1 MLCCVVAALLP
12 ACGGGDGGP
21 VDPLAVPVG
30 RAYAG
35 VLTQEDLPADPGG
48 LSVMA
53 AGDFALTNE
62 HIVVVIEDVGESD
75 LYNPWGGGVVGIAQL
90 EDAAIVR
97 PADLNEFM
105 VTLGRYTV
113 KAESVEVTRS
123 GRGGGA
129 AVVRVEG
136 VMRPIP
142 FIDSVGKTLFPT
154 NYSALTVGIDYELQ
168 PGAEHVDVFFDI
180 TNPTESTL
188 DFVKQG
194 ILAMQTKRMPLYAPN
209 QGFQV
214 NGAPNAFLAFV
225 DDDAT
230 SYALSVPGGEISSI
244 FEISGVNVL
253 TTSQLVLP
261 ANETTRVHMARLH
274 VGGVGLDGVREAYS
288 RSEAVSTRAI
298 TGQVLESDG
307 SPAEGVRVHALD
319 GAGENYLTRAFT
331 DADGNY
337 TLHAPTNQA
346 LQLHAY
352 RRGDGV
358 APVVNVAAGVETAA
372 DITLPAAGFIHV
384 AATTVESMGA
394 TPGPAPVRVQVLNE
408 GTVTRPGTAEVPF
421 AAFGEPSMPL
431 GDREHVEFPL
441 DGDVTMRVAAGTYR
455 VVVSRGYEYEIFD
468 DAAVNVTGGAT
479 VELAPSLVR
488 SVNTADTLC
497 GDFHIHT
504 NRSPDAADPGDA
516 KIRYALGDGVE
527 IPVRTDHEF
536 VAAFEPNIER
546 LGVEQWAYGVS
557 AVEYTTFDYGH
568 FGVFPLQADPARTNG
583 GAPQWR
589 DLSSENETT
598 GLARLRLPPEM
609 FAEIDAIETDP
620 ALIIFHPRGLG
631 VPGAYF
637 TASGYDRETGVASN
651 TELWDEDA
659 FSIVEVFNESSFAEN
674 LDSTV
679 ADWFSFMSRGKR
691 IAVTGSSD
699 SHQVMDG
706 SAVGYPRT
714 CVITGTDDPAD
725 FRSALD
731 DNDLRD
737 LVANGRGVISG
748 GVFLTAETATGEG
761 PGQERMSASATEN
774 IRVTVQAPTWITVTT
789 LEVYVNGVLEG
800 TIPVPDTGVALRY
813 DDDVAVNIP
822 AGASYVIFHAR
833 GDVDGEGVE
842 TSTLDP
848 VHPGRS
854 PFGATNAIYFQ
865 R

>member
-1 MLCCVVAALLP
+1 MLCSCVGGLVSG
-12 ACGGGDGGP
+12 CGGGDGA
-21 VDPLAVPVG
+21 VDPLAVPAG

-35 VLTQEDLPADPGG
+35 VLTQEDLPADPAG

-75 LYNPWGGGVVGIAQL
+75 LYNPWGGGVVGIGQL

-105 VTLGRYTV
+105 VTLGRFTV
-113 KAESVEVTRS
+113 KAESVEVSRS
-123 GRGGGA
+123 GRGGGP

-142 FIDSVGKTLFPT
+142 FIDSVGKTLFAT
-154 NYSALTVGIDYELQ
+154 NYSELAVAVDYELQ

-180 TNPTESTL
+180 TNPTDQPL
-188 DFVKQG
+188 GFVKAG

-209 QGFQV
+209 QGFSV
-214 NGAPNAFLAFV
+214 SGTPNDFLAYV

-230 SYALSVPGGEISSI
+230 SYALSVPGGSISSI

-253 TTSQLVLP
+253 TTTILEFPPDS
-261 ANETTRVHMARLH
+261 TTRVHMARLH

-288 RSEAVSTRAI
+288 RNEGLTTRAI
-298 TGQVLESDG
+298 TGQVLEADG

-319 GAGENYLTRAFT
+319 GTGENYLTRAFT
-331 DADGNY
+331 DASGTY
-337 TLHAPTNQA
+337 TLHAPTNTA
-346 LQLHAY
+346 IQLHAF

-358 APVVNVAAGVETAA
+358 APVVNVAAGATDAG

-384 AATTVESMGA
+384 VATTVESAGA
-394 TPGPAPVRVQVLNE
+394 DPVAAPVRVQVINMAE
-408 GTVTRPGTAEVPF
+408 VPRPGTAEVPF
-421 AAFGEPSMPL
+421 AAFGEPRLPL

-468 DAAVNVTGGAT
+468 EAAVVVGSGAT
-479 VELAPSLVR
+479 VTLNPELVR
-488 SVNTADTLC
+488 SVNSADTLC

-504 NRSPDAADPGDA
+504 NRSPDAADPGDD

-536 VAAFEPNIER
+536 VAAFEPNIDR
-546 LGVEQWAYGVS
+546 LGVDQWAYGVS

-568 FGVFPLQADPARTNG
+568 FGVFPLQADTARPNG

-589 DLSSENETT
+589 DLSDEDPTT

-609 FAEIDAIETDP
+609 FAEIDAIATDP
-620 ALIIFHPRGLG
+620 ALIIFHPRSLG

-637 TASGYDRETGVASN
+637 TAAGYDRATGVASN

-659 FSIVEVFNESSFAEN
+659 FSIVEVFNESSFTEN
-674 LDSTV
+674 IDATV
-679 ADWFSFMSRGKR
+679 GDWFSFMSRGKR
-691 IAVTGSSD
+691 VAVTGSSD

-714 CVITGTDDPAD
+714 CVIAGTDDPAD
-725 FRSALD
+725 FRSNLD

-737 LVANGRGVISG
+737 LVAAGRAVISG

-761 PGQERMSASATEN
+761 PGEERMGASATEN
-774 IRVTVQAPTWITVTT
+774 IRVTVQAPTWVDVTT
-789 LEVYVNGVLEG
+789 LEVYVNGALEG
-800 TIPVPDTGVALRY
+800 TIAVPDTGVALRL
-813 DDDVAVNIP
+813 DMDVAVNIP

-833 GDVDGEGVE
+833 GDVDVDGVE
-842 TSTLDP
+842 TSTLAP
-848 VHPGRS
+848 VHPGRA
-854 PFGATNAIYFQ
+854 PFGVTNAIYFQ

>member
-21 VDPLAVPVG
+21 VDPLAVPPG

-35 VLTQEDLPADPGG
+35 VLTQEDLPPDPEG
-48 LSVMA
+48 LSVAA

-62 HIVVVIEDVGESD
+62 HIAVIIEGLGDSD
-75 LYNPWGGGVVGIAQL
+75 LYNPWGGGIVGIGEL

-97 PADLNEFM
+97 PANLNEFM
-105 VTLGRYTV
+105 FTLGRFTV
-113 KAESVEVTRS
+113 KPETIEVHET
-123 GRGGGA
+123 GRNGGPA
-129 AVVRVEG
+129 IIRMTG

-142 FIDSVGKTLFPT
+142 FIDSIGRTLFRSD
-154 NYSALTVGIDYELQ
+154 YSNLTVVVDYELQ
-168 PGAEHVDVFFDI
+168 PGAEHVDVFFEI
-180 TNPTESTL
+180 TNPTDTTL
-188 DFVKQG
+188 ERTVRG
-194 ILAMQTKRMPLYAPN
+194 VLAMQTKRMPLYLPN
-209 QGFQV
+209 SGFV
-214 NGAPNAFLAFV
+214 TSDANNAFVAYV

-230 SYALSVPGGEISSI
+230 SYGLSVPGGTIKHI

-253 TTSQLVLP
+253 SGGDMVIQPQSTV
-261 ANETTRVHMARLH
+261 RVQVARLH
-274 VGGVGLDGVREAYS
+274 VGGVGIDGLREAYS
-288 RSEAVSTRAI
+288 RSEGITTRAI
-298 TGQVLESDG
+298 TGRVLESNG
-307 SPAEGVRVHALD
+307 TPAAGVRVHALD
-319 GAGENYLTRAFT
+319 GAGENYLTRVTT
-331 DADGNY
+331 DATGSY

-358 APVVNVAAGVETAA
+358 APVVNVAAGVETAG

-394 TPGPAPVRVQVLNE
+394 TPGPAPVRVQVINE

-431 GDREHVEFPL
+431 GNREHVEFPL

-468 DAAVNVTGGAT
+468 DAAVVVASGAT

-488 SVNTADTLC
+488 SVSTTDTLC

-504 NRSPDAADPGDA
+504 NRSPDAADPGDD

-536 VAAFEPNIER
+536 VTAFEPNIDR
-546 LGVEQWAYGVS
+546 LGVDQWAYGVS

-568 FGVFPLQADPARTNG
+568 FGVFPLQADPSRPNG

-589 DLSSENETT
+589 DLSDEGPA

-609 FAEIDAIETDP
+609 FAEIDAIESNP

-737 LVANGRGVISG
+737 LVATGRGVISG

>member
-1 MLCCVVAALLP
+1 MGGLLP
-12 ACGGGDGGP
+12 ACGGGDGA
-21 VDPLAVPVG
+21 VDPLAVPAG

-35 VLTQEDLPADPGG
+35 VLTQEDLPPDPAG

-75 LYNPWGGGVVGIAQL
+75 LYNPWGGGVVGIGAL

-97 PADLNEFM
+97 PANLNEFM

-113 KAESVEVTRS
+113 KADTVEVRRS
-123 GRGGGA
+123 GRSGGP

-142 FIDSVGKTLFPT
+142 FIDSVGRTLFPT
-154 NYSALTVGIDYELQ
+154 NYAALTVGIDYELQ
-168 PGAEHVDVFFDI
+168 PGAEYVDVFFDI
-180 TNPTESTL
+180 TNPTDTLL
-188 DFVKQG
+188 DFVKAG

-209 QGFQV
+209 HGFSV
-214 NGAPNAFLAFV
+214 PGTPNDFLAYV

-230 SYALSVPGGEISSI
+230 SYALSVPGGSISSI

-253 TTSQLVLP
+253 TTTQLELP
-261 ANETTRVHMARLH
+261 ADTTTRVHMARLH

-288 RSEAVSTRAI
+288 RNEGLSTRAI
-298 TGQVLESDG
+298 MGRVLESDG
-307 SPAEGVRVHALD
+307 APAAGVRVHALD

-331 DADGNY
+331 DASGNY
-337 TLHAPTNQA
+337 TLHAPTDA
-346 LQLHAY
+346 AVQLHAY

-358 APVVNVAAGVETAA
+358 APVVNVAAGTTTAG

-394 TPGPAPVRVQVLNE
+394 TPAPAPVRVQVINE

-421 AAFGEPSMPL
+421 EAFGEPRMPL
-431 GDREHVEFPL
+431 GNREHVEFPL
-441 DGDVTMRVAAGTYR
+441 DGDVTMGVAAGTYR

-468 DAAVNVTGGAT
+468 DASVVVAGGGT
-479 VELAPSLVR
+479 VELTPSLVR
-488 SVNTADTLC
+488 SVDTTDTVC

-504 NRSPDAADPGDA
+504 DRSPDAGDPGDD

-536 VAAFEPNIER
+536 VAAFEPNISR
-546 LGVEQWAYGVS
+546 LGMDDWAYGVS
-557 AVEYTTFDYGH
+557 ALEYTTFDYGH
-568 FGVFPLQADPARTNG
+568 FGVFPLQADPARPNG
-583 GAPQWR
+583 GAVQWR
-589 DLSSENETT
+589 DLSQENETT

-609 FAEIDAIETDP
+609 FAEIDAIPTDP
-620 ALIIFHPRGLG
+620 ALIIFHPRSLG

-637 TASGYDRETGVASN
+637 TASGYDRATGVASN

-659 FSIVEVFNESSFAEN
+659 FSIVEVFNESSFTEN
-674 LDSTV
+674 FDATV
-679 ADWFSFMSRGKR
+679 GDWFSFMSRGKR
-691 IAVTGSSD
+691 VAVTGSSD
-699 SHQVMDG
+699 SHNVMDG

-714 CVITGTDDPAD
+714 CIIAGTDTPAD
-725 FRSALD
+725 FRTNLD

-737 LVANGRGVISG
+737 LVAAGRAVISG
-748 GVFLTAETATGEG
+748 GVFITAETATGEG
-761 PGQERMSASATEN
+761 PGEERMGAAANEN
-774 IRVTVQAPTWITVTT
+774 IHVTVQAPTWITVTT

-800 TIPVPDTGVALRY
+800 TIAVPDTGNALRL
-813 DDDVAVNIP
+813 DTDVAVNIP
-822 AGASYVIFHAR
+822 AGASYVVFHAR
-833 GDVDGEGVE
+833 GDLDVDGVE
-842 TSTLDP
+842 TSTLEP
-848 VHPGRS
+848 VHPGRA
-854 PFGATNAIYFQ
+854 PFGVTNAIYFQ